1 MIRNLACICLI
12 SLLSMS
18 FVKAQY
24 EVSNIP
30 KELLSRASATIRNE
44 HVTFDIKSPNEMIE
58 MGNQTITIHNSSGDD
73 YGDIMFSYDKSK
85 QIKNIKGEL
94 IDADG
99 KTVRKFSLKDFKDY
113 SASDE
118 GTMFT
123 NTRIKHYSPSLPNY
137 PYTISMEY
145 EIRHNQTLFLQSWRP
160 DFYTDVSVQKS
171 SYEILTPADL
181 NIRILRKNLKKEEKE
196 EMKGKQKSYFWD
208 IENIQAVRSE
218 PYSPNRHETGMR
230 VFVVPESFEYYKHTG
245 KVNDWKTLGSWIE
258 NALLKDKRVLPE
270 QTIAKVKDI
279 TKDLKT
285 DKEKAKALYEYLQKK
300 TRYISVQIGIG
311 GQEPFPASDVDRLG
325 YGDCKALVNYMQ
337 ALLDVVD
344 IPSYYCIVEAGNRKM
359 DVDPDFANLVDG
371 NHIILC
377 LPFEND
383 TTWLECTNQDMPFGY
398 LGDFTDDRLV
408 LAITEEGGKVMRTK
422 VYAYDQNLQYR
433 KGSFKMDENG
443 KIKGT
448 IKTDF
453 SGTQFENHFSNVKKI
468 RDEQIKSLRKMY
480 DINRIEFANIKY
492 TVNDKDTLTLSEDLD
507 IEADEF
513 GIKNSNNMTV
523 FPNFLNR
530 SSTIPDI
537 RNRSNIVKITRGYTD
552 IDETEIELP
561 ENLVPVIIPM
571 NKKFEVP
578 MGSYE
583 FSVKIK
589 DGKMICYRK
598 LQIREGTYPK
608 ESYTDFSKF
617 MLEVSLTDGT
627 KYNLAM
633 K

>member
-181 NIRILRKNLKKEEKE
+181 NIRILRKNLKKEGKE

-230 VFVVPESFEYYKHTG
+230 VFVVPESFEYYKHAG

-337 ALLDVVD
+337 ALLDVVN

-408 LAITEEGGKVMRTK
+408 LAITEDGGKVMRTK

-530 SSTIPDI
+530 STTIPDI

>member
-311 GQEPFPASDVDRLG
+311 GQEPFPAPDVDRLG